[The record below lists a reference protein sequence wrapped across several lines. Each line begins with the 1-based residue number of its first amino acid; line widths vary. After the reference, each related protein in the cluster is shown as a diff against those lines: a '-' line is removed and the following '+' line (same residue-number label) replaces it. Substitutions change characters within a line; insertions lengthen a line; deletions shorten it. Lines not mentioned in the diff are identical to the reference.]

1 MKSKINRS
9 QKADS
14 IKRRSKKINKIESSI
29 KNNMIRLKVEKKKLN
44 EDVSELVN
52 SYPSVNSKRKWKEGF
67 NEKKESI

>member
-52 SYPSVNSKRKWKEGF
+52 SYPSVNKSK
-67 NEKKESI
+67 KKK

>member
-52 SYPSVNSKRKWKEGF
+52 SYPSVNSKRK
-67 NEKKESI
+67 

>member
-52 SYPSVNSKRKWKEGF
+52 SYPSANKSK
-67 NEKKESI
+67 KKK